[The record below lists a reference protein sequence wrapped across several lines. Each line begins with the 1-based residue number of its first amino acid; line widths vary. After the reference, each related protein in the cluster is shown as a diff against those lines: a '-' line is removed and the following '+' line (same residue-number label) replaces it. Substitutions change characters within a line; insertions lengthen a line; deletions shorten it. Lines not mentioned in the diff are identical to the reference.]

1 MTKPPRSRST
11 SRYKTVGRTYDGVE
25 VLAPKTRS
33 KSFTSAEVR
42 QAIERAMQDI
52 GVSSPSTAPRKKAAK
67 PAGTPLGETDKLRVQ
82 RREDGRFEVRRP
94 GAKRASAITNTQ
106 QEAVARARELDPGNA
121 PIAKRV
127 RRSPAGKRKTWRE
140 T

>member
-1 MTKPPRSRST
+1 MARAPRSRST
-11 SRYKTVGRTYDGVE
+11 DSYKTVGRTYDGVE

-33 KSFTSAEVR
+33 KTFTSAEVR
-42 QAIERAMQDI
+42 QAIKLALKQA
-52 GVSSPSTAPRKKAAK
+52 GVPSTPRNTKATK
-67 PAGTPLGETDKLRVQ
+67 SLVETDKLRVQ
-82 RREDGRFEVRRP
+82 QREDGRYEVRKP
-94 GAKRASAITNTQ
+94 GAKRASAVMDTQ
-106 QEAVARARELDPGNA
+106 KEAVARARELEPGNA